1 MISIVALI
9 NVIEW
14 IKDGDNYKNIE
25 ESISS
30 VVKQTYKK
38 WELRIVLYGYGNILN
53 DNDNDNDISDKPL
66 NEGVS

>member
-14 IKDGDNYKNIE
+14 AKDGDKYKNIE

-38 WELRIVLYGYGNILN
+38 WELRIVLYGYGNIFFL
-53 DNDNDNDISDKPL
+53 
-66 NEGVS
+66 